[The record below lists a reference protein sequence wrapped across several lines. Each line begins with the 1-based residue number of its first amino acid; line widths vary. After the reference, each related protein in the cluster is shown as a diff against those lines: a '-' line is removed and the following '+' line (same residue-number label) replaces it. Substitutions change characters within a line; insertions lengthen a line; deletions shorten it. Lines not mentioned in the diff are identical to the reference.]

1 MGPGHGSG
9 GRKRCW
15 TAQRRWDYDYVTV
28 VGKGRIRTIR
38 LGWASDRLACVCFWK
53 LLRTVS
59 RFGVLGVLAVI
70 VVVFPAVAQQGHTP
84 PPPTGAVPDSLD
96 QPGLLQLENPDPFS
110 LAANRLP
117 MGDLSGE
124 IGRMK
129 DNESCNSWTESSV
142 NSPTVSLKRLG
153 VTGKAQ
159 GEYQRGC
166 GALKGKRWA
175 EAEDHLR
182 RAVDIYPD
190 YAAAWVLLGQA
201 LISEKKS
208 EDAKKACDKA
218 KEIDP
223 GYVAS
228 YLCLAEF
235 AANESNWPEVAKA
248 SAAALDLDP
257 IGNPYSL
264 YYAADAGL
272 HQRQL
277 SQAEMHAQTAVK
289 LDTWHHI
296 PELHMLLAQ
305 IYQEAGNV
313 VGEAAQLKEFLK
325 YAANSKDAPLARS
338 MLALVETT
346 PAKPPAE
353 ASGQSPN

>member
-1 MGPGHGSG
+1 MS
-9 GRKRCW
+9 
-15 TAQRRWDYDYVTV
+15 
-28 VGKGRIRTIR
+28 
-38 LGWASDRLACVCFWK
+38 LGWASDRLACERSSGT
-53 LLRTVS
+53 LRIAS
-59 RFGVLGVLAVI
+59 RFAALCILAMVAT
-70 VVVFPAVAQQGHTP
+70 FPAAAQQGHNS
-84 PPPTGAVPDSLD
+84 PPPTGTPPNTFD
-96 QPGLLQLENPDPFS
+96 QPSQLRLENPDPFNIS
-110 LAANRLP
+110 ANLLP
-117 MGDLSGE
+117 TGELSGE
-124 IGRMK
+124 IGRIT

-142 NSPTVSLKRLG
+142 NSPTVSVKRLS
-153 VTGKAQ
+153 VSGKAQ

-182 RAVDIYPD
+182 RAVDLYPD

-208 EDAKKACDKA
+208 DDAKKACDKA
-218 KEIDP
+218 REIDP

-235 AANESNWPEVAKA
+235 AANESDWPEVAKA
-248 SAAALDLDP
+248 SAAALDIDP

-277 SQAEMHAQTAVK
+277 SQAEMHAQAAVK

-313 VGEAAQLKEFLK
+313 VGEATQLKEFLK

-338 MLALVETT
+338 MLALVE
-346 PAKPPAE
+346 PAKPSA
-353 ASGQSPN
+353 AAGGQAPN

>member
-1 MGPGHGSG
+1 MRSS
-9 GRKRCW
+9 
-15 TAQRRWDYDYVTV
+15 
-28 VGKGRIRTIR
+28 R
-38 LGWASDRLACVCFWK
+38 LCPVWASERLACVRFSRI
-53 LLRTVS
+53 LPIAS
-59 RFGVLGVLAVI
+59 RFVALCALAVT
-70 VVVFPAVAQQGHTP
+70 AVTFAAAQQGHNPP
-84 PPPTGAVPDSLD
+84 PPPTGTVPNSLD
-96 QPGLLQLENPDPFS
+96 QPSLFQLENPDPFNTA
-110 LAANRLP
+110 LNLP
-117 MGDLSGE
+117 PTGELSGE
-124 IGRMK
+124 IGRMT

-142 NSPTVSLKRLG
+142 NSPTVSVKRLG

-182 RAVDIYPD
+182 RAVDLYPD

-201 LISEKKS
+201 LISERKS
-208 EDAKKACDKA
+208 EDARKACDKA

-235 AANESNWPEVAKA
+235 AANESDWPGVAKA

-257 IGNPYSL
+257 IGNPYAL

-277 SQAEMHAQTAVK
+277 SQAEMHAQAAVK

-296 PELHMLLAQ
+296 PEVHMLLAQ

-313 VGEAAQLKEFLK
+313 VGEATQLREFLK
-325 YAANSKDAPLARS
+325 YAANSKDAPLAKS
-338 MLALVETT
+338 MLTLVETT
-346 PAKPPAE
+346 PAKPSAPGSA
-353 ASGQSPN
+353 QSPK